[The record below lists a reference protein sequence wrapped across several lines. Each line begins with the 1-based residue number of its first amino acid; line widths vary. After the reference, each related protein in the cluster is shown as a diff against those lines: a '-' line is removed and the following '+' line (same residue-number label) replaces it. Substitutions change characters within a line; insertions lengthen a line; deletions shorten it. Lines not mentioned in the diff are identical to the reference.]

1 MCDSEQFR
9 TAQLSNIVRNSKK
22 KDIKCGKKIILLFFF
37 IYYIKDIIKMKYI
50 IIIINLQTTEQ
61 NFKSAGGAT

>member
-1 MCDSEQFR
+1 MW
-9 TAQLSNIVRNSKK
+9 KK
-22 KDIKCGKKIILLFFF
+22 NYFVIFFF